1 MSDLHTD
8 VLVVGAGAIGCAVAA
23 QLADR
28 GLEVVLAGG
37 RDPQTA
43 SRVAAGM
50 VAPLSETT
58 LDPESR
64 DAGPVLDAAAAAWP
78 QFAAR
83 FGLSLRR
90 CGGLVLRGPDDAAA
104 AGREAPGESIA
115 LADARRMAPFLE
127 VWEGDIRWLA
137 GESAIDPAQ
146 ALAALE
152 ARVLAGGGRRVA
164 GPVDWDADGAWRA
177 AGGRIRARRTVIAA
191 GHASRGLP
199 HGPAELAVLQPIRGQ
214 ILQGAA
220 RLVPAMAP
228 FVRGPG
234 AYVAPQ
240 ADGSAMIGAT
250 MDAGVGDLAASE
262 RDTRRLLS
270 ALSAFAPGLAAQP
283 MTARVGIRATTPD
296 ALPLVGPSS
305 SPGVLLATGL
315 RRNGWLLAPLVAGMI
330 ADYLAGEDPGPQ
342 AQRLRPR
349 RFERA

>member
-8 VLVVGAGAIGCAVAA
+8 VLVVGAGAVGCAVAA

-50 VAPLSETT
+50 VAPLSETA

-64 DAGPVLDAAAAAWP
+64 DAGPILDAAAAAWP
-78 QFAAR
+78 DFAER

-90 CGGLVLRGPDDAAA
+90 CGGLVLRGPDAA
-104 AGREAPGESIA
+104 AGPEAPGESIA
-115 LADARRMAPFLE
+115 LADARLLAPFLE
-127 VWEGDIRWLA
+127 VWQGDIRWLA
-137 GESAIDPAQ
+137 GESAVDPAQ

-152 ARVLAGGGRRVA
+152 ARVLADGGRRVA
-164 GPVDWDADGAWRA
+164 GPVEWAADGAWRS
-177 AGGRIRARRTVIAA
+177 AGGRIRPRRTVIAA
-191 GHASRGLP
+191 GYASRGLP
-199 HGPAELAVLQPIRGQ
+199 HGPAELSVLQPIRGQ
-214 ILQGAA
+214 ILQGAPGQ
-220 RLVPAMAP
+220 VQAMAP

-250 MDAGVGDLAASE
+250 MDAGVGDLAASD
-262 RDTRRLLS
+262 RDTRRLVS
-270 ALSAFAPGLAAQP
+270 ALSAFAPGLAAQH
-283 MTARVGIRATTPD
+283 MTARVGVRATTPD

-330 ADYLAGEDPGPQ
+330 ADYLAGEDPGPH

>member
-8 VLVVGAGAIGCAVAA
+8 VLVVGAGAVGCAVAA

-37 RDPQTA
+37 RGPQTA

-50 VAPLSETT
+50 VAPSSEAT

-64 DAGPVLDAAAAAWP
+64 DAGPILDAGAAAWP
-78 QFAAR
+78 AFAAR
-83 FGLSLRR
+83 FGISLRR
-90 CGGLVLRGPDDAAA
+90 CGGLLLRAPDAAD
-104 AGREAPGESIA
+104 AGLEEPGAPIS
-115 LADARRMAPFLE
+115 LADARRAAPFLE
-127 VWEGDIRWLA
+127 AWAGDIRWLA
-137 GESAIDPAQ
+137 GESAVDPAQ

-152 ARVLAGGGRRVA
+152 AGVLAGGGRRVA
-164 GPVDWDADGAWRA
+164 GPVECDADGAWQH
-177 AGGRIRARRTVIAA
+177 AGGRIRPRRTVIAA
-191 GHASRGLP
+191 GYASRGLS
-199 HGPAELAVLQPIRGQ
+199 HGPAELSVLQPIRGQ
-214 ILQGAA
+214 ILQGAPGQ
-220 RLVPAMAP
+220 VPALAP

-240 ADGSAMIGAT
+240 ADGSGMIGAT